1 MTPQG
6 LSQALAEQGVGVQ
19 EAAGL
24 RSSFLRAF
32 AGVRAF
38 ITS

>member
-6 LSQALAEQGVGVQ
+6 LAAALSEQGVGVA

-32 AGVRAF
+32 AGVQAF